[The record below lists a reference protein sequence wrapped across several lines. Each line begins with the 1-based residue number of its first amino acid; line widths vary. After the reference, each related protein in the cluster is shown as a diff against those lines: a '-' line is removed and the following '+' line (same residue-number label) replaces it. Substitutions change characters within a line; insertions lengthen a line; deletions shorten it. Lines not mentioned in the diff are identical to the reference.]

1 MVHED
6 NCTLGR
12 AEAAGWLVAALALL
26 ATGPGSASAGT
37 SRSTGMHGPVDRSE
51 RWIDVILRFLL
62 TCGRPPREGYTS
74 TPTTNPFMQEIVPS
88 SSLSLVGLRA
98 SF

>member
-26 ATGPGSASAGT
+26 SIQAGT

-62 TCGRPPREGYTS
+62 TCGRPPREGHTS